1 MFLQLT
7 LALYSSRVHQAAFRA
22 MKGRKLYQKM
32 LLRRFIR
39 DQDER
44 RLGAKRRKCVR
55 MIEGAWMVRVL
66 CMAADEL
73 VP

>member
-1 MFLQLT
+1 
-7 LALYSSRVHQAAFRA
+7 

-66 CMAADEL
+66 RMAADEL